1 MHHLNSAWLAV
12 LCCAMC
18 VCVCRDLNQYT
29 SQDVFLGPYLDDPAV
44 RAKFS
49 AGYTAMTDGFLVR
62 RSAFTGLARMP
73 GPNAC
78 LPAPAACLPRLPAC
92 LLVCSGH
99 TCFALGCLL
108 P

>member
-1 MHHLNSAWLAV
+1 MHHNDAWVA
-12 LCCAMC
+12 
-18 VCVCRDLNQYT
+18 VCRDLNQYT

-62 RSAFTGLARMP
+62 RAMGLGPMPVCFPTCCSAH
-73 GPNAC
+73 
-78 LPAPAACLPRLPAC
+78 
-92 LLVCSGH
+92 H
-99 TCFALGCLL
+99 THSCFLLGCLL